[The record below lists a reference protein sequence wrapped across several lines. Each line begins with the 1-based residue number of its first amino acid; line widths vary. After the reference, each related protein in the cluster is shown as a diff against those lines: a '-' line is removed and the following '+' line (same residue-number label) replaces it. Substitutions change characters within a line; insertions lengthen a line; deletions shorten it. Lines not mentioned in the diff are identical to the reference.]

1 MTVQL
6 EGSVTAGNSGGPLV
20 NAAGQVVGITTS
32 NASVDGQSS
41 GSIGVGSAIPSN
53 RVQQVVNQLTGGVQ
67 TITASSSTG

>member
-20 NAAGQVVGITTS
+20 NAAGQVVGITTA
-32 NASVDGQSS
+32 NASVDGQAS
-41 GSIGVGSAIPSN
+41 GSIGVGFAIPSN

-67 TITASSSTG
+67 TITASTSTG